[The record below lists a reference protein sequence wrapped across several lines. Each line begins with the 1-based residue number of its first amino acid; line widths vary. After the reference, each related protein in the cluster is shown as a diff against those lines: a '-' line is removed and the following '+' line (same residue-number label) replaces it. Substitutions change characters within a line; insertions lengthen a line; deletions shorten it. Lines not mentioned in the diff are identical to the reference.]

1 MEGKTIE
8 FVFGIGEIVYLLT
21 DPDQYERIV
30 VGYEVDGNLGVR
42 YCLRLGEDVP
52 SSHYRFE
59 ITTLKGLDITHPN

>member
-42 YCLRLGEDVP
+42 YSLRLGEDSP
-52 SSHYRFE
+52 SYHYNFE